1 VVNAASVVAPILST
15 QVGSNLGGW
24 FDVTQSGVVDA
35 VKAEG
40 AHLVRWPGGSISDGF
55 NWKTLLLCSQMGGS
69 MSSNSTFD
77 NLMDSVVSPN
87 GLEAA
92 VTVNYG
98 SNSTCTGGGDPAEAA
113 AWVSYSKS
121 KGYNAHHWTVGN
133 EVYGSWEFDLHAK
146 QHDAAT
152 YAAAVGT
159 SASNGFYEQMKKA
172 DSTAQV
178 GVVVEPNWNGWD
190 GIVLKQAS
198 YDFVELHWYAQVP
211 GTESDSYLLTQAP
224 TDFRGVLSTLRS
236 DLASAG
242 KPNTPIMIGEF
253 NSVGSSPGKQTMSI
267 VNALFMGMTYGEILN
282 NGVAMATAWFGYGG
296 TCNNGNNNSSSLYG
310 WQNYGGYDQVSD
322 GAPLWQNCGGS
333 TTVPAGTMLPTGYAQ
348 SLVSQFA
355 TPGGNMLSAS
365 VGSALTNVRAYA
377 ASNSSGYSIMLFNL
391 SSTASTAVT
400 VNLSNASGTS
410 YNATTITY
418 GKAQYDNS
426 QKGVWTAPVTQTLG
440 TVNGTT
446 TVTLPPWSMTVLKL
460 N

>member
-1 VVNAASVVAPILST
+1 VAPITSN
-15 QVGSNLGGW
+15 QIGSNLGGW
-24 FDVTQSGVVDA
+24 FDVTQSGVIDA

-55 NWKTLLLCSQMGGS
+55 NWKTLLLCPQMGGS

-77 NLMDSVVSPN
+77 NLMQNVVGSN

-152 YAAAVGT
+152 YATAVGT
-159 SASNGFYEQMKKA
+159 SGSNGFYEQMKKA

-224 TDFRGVLSTLRS
+224 TDLRGVLSTLRS

-296 TCNNGNNNSSSLYG
+296 SCNNGNNNSSSLYG

-322 GAPLWQNCGGS
+322 GAPLWQTCGGS
-333 TTVPAGTMLPTGYAQ
+333 TTIPAGTMLPTGYAQ
-348 SLVSQFA
+348 SLVAQFA

-377 ASNSSGYSIMLFNL
+377 ANNSSGYSVMLFNL

-410 YNATTITY
+410 FNATTITY

-426 QKGVWTAPVTQTLG
+426 QKGVWTAPVTQALG
-440 TVNGTT
+440 TVNATA